1 VKAYPQVAHRF
12 FAVVVVVAAL
22 CLPAP
27 PEGVTKPS
35 ALPLGRSPAQKLTLT
50 GVKNFGQV
58 TPLLFRGAQPSREGF
73 NALAAMGVDI
83 VVDGRLSGQ
92 DSERKVVTA
101 LGMRYVSIP
110 WHCLF
115 PKDKTFAKFLVLLR
129 DNPNKKVFV
138 HCRYGDDRTGMMVA
152 AYRMAV
158 ENWGAEEAWQEM
170 QQFGYNH
177 TVCFPLHPYEKGFPE
192 RLKKNRDLRGIALA
206 DH

>member
-1 VKAYPQVAHRF
+1 MKAYPQIARGF
-12 FAVVVVVAAL
+12 FAVVVIVAAL

-35 ALPLGRSPAQKLTLT
+35 TLPLGHSPAKKLALP
-50 GVKNFGQV
+50 GVKNFGEI
-58 TPLLFRGAQPSREGF
+58 TPFLSRGAQPSHDGF
-73 NALAAMGVDI
+73 KALAAMGVDI

-101 LGMRYVSIP
+101 LGMQYVSIP

-129 DNPNKKVFV
+129 DNPKKKVFV
-138 HCRYGDDRTGMMVA
+138 HCRYGDDRTGMIIA

-158 ENWGAEEAWQEM
+158 QNWSAEEAWQEM
-170 QQFGYNH
+170 QQFGFNH
-177 TVCFPLHPYEKGFPE
+177 TVCFPLHSYEKAFPE
-192 RLKKNRDLRGIALA
+192 HLKKNRELSGIALA